1 MVFWNSWVFDDP
13 VDVDN
18 LISSS
23 SGFSKSSLNIWK
35 FMVYVVLKPG
45 SEIFFVPKQHIKS
58 QKHHFANRGL
68 SSQSYGFS
76 SSHIWMWEMDYKEG
90 WVLKKWCFWTVMLE
104 KTLEHPLDSKEITP
118 VKPKGNQSL
127 VFIGRTNAEAEA
139 PVLWPPDVKSQ
150 ITRKDPDAGKDGR
163 QEEEGAT
170 EGEMVGW
177 HHQLNWHEFKQAP
190 RGSEWQGRLVCYSPW
205 SRKELDTT

>member
-1 MVFWNSWVFDDP
+1 
-13 VDVDN
+13 
-18 LISSS
+18 
-23 SGFSKSSLNIWK
+23 
-35 FMVYVVLKPG
+35 
-45 SEIFFVPKQHIKS
+45 
-58 QKHHFANRGL
+58 
-68 SSQSYGFS
+68 
-76 SSHIWMWEMDYKEG
+76 
-90 WVLKKWCFWTVMLE
+90 MLE

-127 VFIGRTNAEAEA
+127 VFIGRANAEAEA

-177 HHQLNWHEFKQAP
+177 HHQLNGHEFKQAP
-190 RGSEWQGRLVCYSPW
+190 RGSE
-205 SRKELDTT
+205 